1 MYSTQ
6 LIFKFMEP
14 RQFLKME
21 KWNCKCVIL
30 ASYEPYDWVID
41 NFLFEGHQHHSSM
54 KIIFVQIVLGFWSSP
69 CFSSLA
75 YALSFSPLD
84 IDIIS
89 IFRHNTDSDRIAKS
103 NHMDVALCQ
112 LYFVFLF
119 VVPSNLWETQSI
131 QSKLAVRNS
140 HNRARVV
147 DHRRISALWIS
158 DKR

>member
-1 MYSTQ
+1 MRNSGQLWAIWLSNWQFSIWRSSTSFINENNICTNSTWI
-6 LIFKFMEP
+6 LIF
-14 RQFLKME
+14 
-21 KWNCKCVIL
+21 
-30 ASYEPYDWVID
+30 
-41 NFLFEGHQHHSSM
+41 
-54 KIIFVQIVLGFWSSP
+54 P